1 MFGGCLQII
10 KDHFSIKLGCPS
22 CKKMVDFQIAS
33 DLHIELKGGLRAS
46 ASAFPEP
53 HSELLILAGDV
64 YNAGA
69 PEFPEI
75 LRRASEGFQLTLF
88 VPGNHEFYGL
98 SGSFPGI
105 EKMIAERVN
114 SLPNVYC
121 LNNSSITVGGLTFV
135 GATMWTDPPKE
146 QWEYGKAFM
155 NDYHLIK
162 NEAGGAIDVA
172 DTVRAHTRQAAWI
185 SRSVKK
191 AAKIGRTRGA
201 VIVTHHAPAAALSQG
216 GESPRNRAEELAA
229 YYYASDVDAISKN
242 SFVKLWVYGHTHQ
255 SRVDRPYAGGAVF
268 ATNAMGYNGERTGY
282 THRGIL
288 HID

>member
-1 MFGGCLQII
+1 MYIP
-10 KDHFSIKLGCPS
+10 HFRWTKWRYICTQKILASHVWWLPPNNQRPFFNQTRVPS

-135 GATMWTDPPKE
+135 GATMWTETTKE
-146 QWEYGKAFM
+146 HWE
-155 NDYHLIK
+155 
-162 NEAGGAIDVA
+162 
-172 DTVRAHTRQAAWI
+172 
-185 SRSVKK
+185 
-191 AAKIGRTRGA
+191 
-201 VIVTHHAPAAALSQG
+201 
-216 GESPRNRAEELAA
+216 
-229 YYYASDVDAISKN
+229 
-242 SFVKLWVYGHTHQ
+242 
-255 SRVDRPYAGGAVF
+255 
-268 ATNAMGYNGERTGY
+268 
-282 THRGIL
+282 
-288 HID
+288 